1 MHFIRR
7 YSVQFWFKEIKFS
20 LYLQVTSAGY
30 SRTTQ
35 MLGDLC
41 GGKMLVIL
49 EGGYVFLNSSLV
61 FKGQLLKLIILVIIF
76 AVTTFAP
83 YLLLLQQ

>member
-1 MHFIRR
+1 MHFIRG

-30 SRTTQ
+30 SRMTQ

-49 EGGYVFLNSSLV
+49 EGGYVFVQFLNNLLFSRGSFKSFSFVINSSYNL
-61 FKGQLLKLIILVIIF
+61 
-76 AVTTFAP
+76 
-83 YLLLLQQ
+83 